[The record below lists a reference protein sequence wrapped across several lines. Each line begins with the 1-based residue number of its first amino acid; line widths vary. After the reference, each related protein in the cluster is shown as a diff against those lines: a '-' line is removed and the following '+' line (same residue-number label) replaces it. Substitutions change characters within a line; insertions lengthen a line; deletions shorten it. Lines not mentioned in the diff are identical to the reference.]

1 MRKGRLGVLATSFC
15 YNRGKRNEDIMQSWY
30 SIIPK
35 SPWLSIYIWV
45 IFCIM
50 PFFFIVREFSPLYV
64 GVGLAMILLYFLCH
78 KFSFQAKTG
87 LVYMWIS
94 FQMVLNI
101 AMTLMFGYIYLSLF
115 TAFFIGNIR
124 QTVGFYIMY
133 GLHIGFTV
141 LSIVAG
147 YFIFLDMFLT
157 QTPFIIIAVIGV
169 VLLPFTLFT
178 RNKRE
183 NLESELETAK
193 DRISELIIHEERQRI
208 ARDLHDTLG
217 QKLSMIGLKS
227 DLAARLIEKNPQ
239 QAISEIRDIRQTASS
254 ALKEVRELVADMRA
268 VRIEEEVLRV
278 EQILKAAEIEFKL
291 VGDSKAIRMPA
302 LYENV
307 VSMCLKEAVTNVV
320 KHSRATLCTVT
331 ILQNE
336 NELSLSVKDNGVGM
350 ERKFSSTGSGL
361 KGMRERIEFINGTV
375 ELKKGQGTE
384 LIVHIPVAITHQKG
398 SEEA

>member
-1 MRKGRLGVLATSFC
+1 
-15 YNRGKRNEDIMQSWY
+15 MQSWY

-35 SPWLSIYIWV
+35 SPWLSIYIWI

-50 PFFFIVREFSPLYV
+50 PFFFIMRSFSPFYI
-64 GVGLAMILLYFLCH
+64 GVGIAMIVLYLLCH
-78 KFSFQAKTG
+78 KFSFQSKPG
-87 LVYMWIS
+87 LAYMWIS

-141 LSIVAG
+141 LSIAAG
-147 YFIFLDMFLT
+147 YFIYLDLFLT
-157 QTPFIIIAVIGV
+157 QTPFIIIAVLGV
-169 VLLPFTLFT
+169 VLLPFTLYT
-178 RNKRE
+178 RNKQE

-227 DLAARLIEKNPQ
+227 DLAARLVEKNPQ
-239 QAISEIRDIRQTASS
+239 QAILEIKDIRQTASV

-268 VRIEEEVLRV
+268 VRIEEELFRV
-278 EQILKAAEIEFKL
+278 EQILRAAEIEFKL
-291 VGDSKAIRMPA
+291 VGNPKAIHMPV
-302 LYENV
+302 LSENV
-307 VSMCLKEAVTNVV
+307 VSMCLKEAITNIV
-320 KHSRATLCTVT
+320 KHSKASTCIVTLE
-331 ILQNE
+331 QNE
-336 NELSLSVKDNGVGM
+336 NELMLSVKDNGIGFEETV
-350 ERKFSSTGSGL
+350 SLVGSGL
-361 KGMRERIEFINGTV
+361 KGMQERVEFLNGTV
-375 ELKKGQGTE
+375 EVKSEHGTE
-384 LIVHIPVAITHQKG
+384 IIIHVPVAITHQKG
-398 SEEA
+398 SEEV

>member
-1 MRKGRLGVLATSFC
+1 
-15 YNRGKRNEDIMQSWY
+15 MQSWY

-35 SPWLSIYIWV
+35 SPWLSIYIWI

-50 PFFFIVREFSPLYV
+50 PFFFIMRSFSPFYIGIGITMIILY
-64 GVGLAMILLYFLCH
+64 LLCH
-78 KFSFQAKTG
+78 KFSFQSKPG

-141 LSIVAG
+141 LSIAAG
-147 YFIFLDMFLT
+147 YFIYLDLFLT
-157 QTPFIIIAVIGV
+157 QTPFIIIAVLGV
-169 VLLPFTLFT
+169 VLLPFTLYT
-178 RNKRE
+178 RNKQE

-227 DLAARLIEKNPQ
+227 DLAARLVEKNPQ
-239 QAISEIRDIRQTASS
+239 QAILEIKDIRQTASV

-268 VRIEEEVLRV
+268 VRIEEELFRV
-278 EQILKAAEIEFKL
+278 EQILRAAEIEFKL
-291 VGDSKAIRMPA
+291 VGNPKAIHMPV
-302 LYENV
+302 LSENV
-307 VSMCLKEAVTNVV
+307 VSMCLKEAITNIV
-320 KHSRATLCTVT
+320 KHSKASTCIVTLE
-331 ILQNE
+331 QNE
-336 NELSLSVKDNGVGM
+336 NELMLSVKDNGIGFEETV
-350 ERKFSSTGSGL
+350 SLVGSGL
-361 KGMRERIEFINGTV
+361 KGMQERVEFLNGTV
-375 ELKKGQGTE
+375 EVKSEHGTE
-384 LIVHIPVAITHQKG
+384 IIIHVPVAITHQKG
-398 SEEA
+398 SEEV

>member
-1 MRKGRLGVLATSFC
+1 
-15 YNRGKRNEDIMQSWY
+15 MQSWY

-35 SPWLSIYIWV
+35 SPWLSVYIWI

-50 PFFFIVREFSPLYV
+50 PFFFIIRAFSFLYIAIGIV
-64 GVGLAMILLYFLCH
+64 MILFYFLCH
-78 KFSFQAKTG
+78 KFAVQSKNG

-94 FQMVLNI
+94 FQMVLNV

-141 LSIVAG
+141 ISIVAG
-147 YFIFLDMFLT
+147 YFIFLDLFIT

-169 VLLPFTLFT
+169 VLLPFTLYS

-183 NLESELETAK
+183 NLENELETAR

-227 DLAARLIEKNPQ
+227 DLAARLIEKNPE
-239 QAISEIRDIRQTASS
+239 QAISEIKDIRQTASV

-268 VRIEEEVLRV
+268 VRVSEELLRV
-278 EQILKAAEIEFKL
+278 EQILRAAEIQL
-291 VGDSKAIRMPA
+291 TIHGQPNQIQLPVHS
-302 LYENV
+302 ENIL
-307 VSMCLKEAVTNVV
+307 SMCLKEAITNVV
-320 KHSRATLCTVT
+320 KHSKASKCDIT
-331 ILQNE
+331 ILQN
-336 NELSLSVKDNGVGM
+336 NVELILSVKDNGIGY
-350 ERKFSSTGSGL
+350 EEKFTINGNGL
-361 KGMRERIEFINGTV
+361 KGIRERIEFINGTV
-375 ELKKGQGTE
+375 EMKNDQGTE
-384 LIVHIPVAITHQKG
+384 LIIRVPVAITHQKG
-398 SEEA
+398 SE

>member
-1 MRKGRLGVLATSFC
+1 
-15 YNRGKRNEDIMQSWY
+15 MQSWY

-35 SPWLSIYIWV
+35 SPWLSIYIWI

-50 PFFFIVREFSPLYV
+50 PFFFIMRSFSPFYISI
-64 GVGLAMILLYFLCH
+64 GIAMIVLYLLCH
-78 KFSFQAKTG
+78 KFSFQSKPG
-87 LVYMWIS
+87 LAYMWIS

-141 LSIVAG
+141 LSIAAG
-147 YFIFLDMFLT
+147 YFIYLDLFLT
-157 QTPFIIIAVIGV
+157 QTPFIIIAVLGV
-169 VLLPFTLFT
+169 VLLPFTLYT
-178 RNKRE
+178 RNKQE

-227 DLAARLIEKNPQ
+227 DLAARLVEKNPQ
-239 QAISEIRDIRQTASS
+239 QAILEIKDIRQTASV

-268 VRIEEEVLRV
+268 VRIEEELFRV
-278 EQILKAAEIEFKL
+278 EQILRAAEIDFKL
-291 VGDSKAIRMPA
+291 VGNPKAIHMPV
-302 LYENV
+302 LSENV
-307 VSMCLKEAVTNVV
+307 VSMCLKEAITNIV
-320 KHSRATLCTVT
+320 KHSKASTCIVTLE
-331 ILQNE
+331 QNE
-336 NELSLSVKDNGVGM
+336 NELMLSVKDNGIGFEETV
-350 ERKFSSTGSGL
+350 SLVGSGL
-361 KGMRERIEFINGTV
+361 KGMQERVEFLNGTV
-375 ELKKGQGTE
+375 EVKSEHGTE
-384 LIVHIPVAITHQKG
+384 IIIHVPVAITHQKG
-398 SEEA
+398 SEEV

>member
-1 MRKGRLGVLATSFC
+1 
-15 YNRGKRNEDIMQSWY
+15 MQSWY

-35 SPWLSIYIWV
+35 SPWLSIYIWI

-50 PFFFIVREFSPLYV
+50 PFFFIMRSFSPFYISI
-64 GVGLAMILLYFLCH
+64 GIAMIILYLLCH
-78 KFSFQAKTG
+78 KFSFQSKPG

-141 LSIVAG
+141 LSIAAG
-147 YFIFLDMFLT
+147 YFIYLDLFLT
-157 QTPFIIIAVIGV
+157 QTPFIIIAVLGV
-169 VLLPFTLFT
+169 VLLPFTLYT
-178 RNKRE
+178 RNKQE

-227 DLAARLIEKNPQ
+227 DLAARLVEKNPQ
-239 QAISEIRDIRQTASS
+239 QAILEIKDIRQTASV

-268 VRIEEEVLRV
+268 VRIEEELFRV
-278 EQILKAAEIEFKL
+278 EQILRAAEIEFKL
-291 VGDSKAIRMPA
+291 VGNPKAIHMPV
-302 LYENV
+302 LSENV
-307 VSMCLKEAVTNVV
+307 VSMCLKEAITNIV
-320 KHSRATLCTVT
+320 KHSKASTCIVTLE
-331 ILQNE
+331 QNE
-336 NELSLSVKDNGVGM
+336 NELMLSVKDNGIGFEETV
-350 ERKFSSTGSGL
+350 SLVGSGL
-361 KGMRERIEFINGTV
+361 KGMQERVEFLNGTV
-375 ELKKGQGTE
+375 EVKSEHGTE
-384 LIVHIPVAITHQKG
+384 IIIHVPVAITHQKG
-398 SEEA
+398 SEEV

>member
-1 MRKGRLGVLATSFC
+1 
-15 YNRGKRNEDIMQSWY
+15 MQSWY

-35 SPWLSIYIWV
+35 SPWLSIYIWI

-50 PFFFIVREFSPLYV
+50 PFFFIVRSFSPIYV
-64 GVGLAMILLYFLCH
+64 VLGLAMILLYLLCH

-94 FQMVLNI
+94 FQMVLNV

-147 YFIFLDMFLT
+147 YFIFLDMFLS
-157 QTPFIIIAVIGV
+157 QTPFIIITVLGV
-169 VLLPFTLFT
+169 VLLPFTLYT
-178 RNKRE
+178 RNRRE
-183 NLESELETAK
+183 NLESQLETAK

-227 DLAARLIEKNPQ
+227 DLAARLVEKNPQ
-239 QAISEIRDIRQTASS
+239 EAINEIKDIRQTASS

-268 VRIEEEVLRV
+268 VRIEEELYRV

-291 VGDSKAIRMPA
+291 IGDPKIIQLPA

-320 KHSRATLCTVT
+320 KHSRATTCTVSL
-331 ILQNE
+331 LQNE
-336 NELSLSVKDNGVGM
+336 NELTLSVKDDGIGIAK
-350 ERKFSSTGSGL
+350 KFSPTGSGL
-361 KGMRERIEFINGTV
+361 KGMQERIEFINGTL
-375 ELKKGQGTE
+375 ELKRGKGTE
-384 LIVHIPVAITHQKG
+384 LVMHIPVAITHQKG

>member
-1 MRKGRLGVLATSFC
+1 
-15 YNRGKRNEDIMQSWY
+15 MQSWY

-35 SPWLSIYIWV
+35 SPWLSIYIWI

-50 PFFFIVREFSPLYV
+50 PFFFIMRSFSPFYIGIGITMIILY
-64 GVGLAMILLYFLCH
+64 LLCH
-78 KFSFQAKTG
+78 KFSFQSKPG

-141 LSIVAG
+141 LSIAAG
-147 YFIFLDMFLT
+147 YFIYLDLFLT
-157 QTPFIIIAVIGV
+157 QTPFIIIAVLGV
-169 VLLPFTLFT
+169 VLLPFTLYT
-178 RNKRE
+178 RNKQE

-227 DLAARLIEKNPQ
+227 DLAARLVEKNPQ
-239 QAISEIRDIRQTASS
+239 QAILEIKDIRQTASV

-268 VRIEEEVLRV
+268 VRIEEELFRV
-278 EQILKAAEIEFKL
+278 EQILRAAEIDFKL
-291 VGDSKAIRMPA
+291 VGNPKAIHMPV
-302 LYENV
+302 LSENV
-307 VSMCLKEAVTNVV
+307 VSMCLKEAITNIV
-320 KHSRATLCTVT
+320 KHSKASTCIVTLE
-331 ILQNE
+331 QNE
-336 NELSLSVKDNGVGM
+336 NELMLSVKDNGIGFEETV
-350 ERKFSSTGSGL
+350 SLVGSGL
-361 KGMRERIEFINGTV
+361 KGMQERVEFLNGTV
-375 ELKKGQGTE
+375 EVKSEHGTE
-384 LIVHIPVAITHQKG
+384 IMIHVPVAITHQKG
-398 SEEA
+398 SEEV